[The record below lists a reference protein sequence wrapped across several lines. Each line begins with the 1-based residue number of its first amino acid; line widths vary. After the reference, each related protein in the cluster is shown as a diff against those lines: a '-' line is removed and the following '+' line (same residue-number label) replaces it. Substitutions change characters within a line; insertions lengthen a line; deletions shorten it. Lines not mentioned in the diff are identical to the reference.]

1 MTGSWYD
8 YSLSYLIPIRRE
20 VNMAGRDNKLTPG
33 RRGTPATL
41 AIVEAPGVHQ
51 LLREPQ
57 AIVQDLVPG
66 VAHDLVLAPRPS
78 LVRALAG
85 FLSRGC
91 GWSMKASQVLYA
103 IVNVDSIAFNGL
115 LYMSRSTS

>member
-1 MTGSWYD
+1 MTGFWYD
-8 YSLSYLIPIRRE
+8 YSLSYLIPMGRD

-33 RRGTPATL
+33 RRRTPSTH
-41 AIVEAPGVHQ
+41 AIVEALGVHL

-57 AIVQDLVPG
+57 AIVQDPVPG

-85 FLSRGC
+85 SLSRGC
-91 GWSMKASQVLYA
+91 RWQEWQDSRNLDDGVMYSM
-103 IVNVDSIAFNGL
+103 
-115 LYMSRSTS
+115 

>member
-1 MTGSWYD
+1 MNIPC
-8 YSLSYLIPIRRE
+8 LSYIIPMRRE
-20 VNMAGRDNKLTPG
+20 VNMAGRGNKLTPG
-33 RRGTPATL
+33 RRQTPETL
-41 AIVEAPGVHQ
+41 AILEDHDVRL

-66 VAHDLVLAPRPS
+66 VAHDLVLAPRLG
-78 LVRALAG
+78 LVRVLTG